1 MSLQWYVIR
10 SKPRK
15 EDVVWRQLQAH
26 GFENYYPRI
35 KTHPVNPRARK
46 VKPYFPGYLFVHVD
60 MTELGISTFKWMPH
74 TLGFVSFDGEPAS
87 ISEHIVQELQNRI
100 LEINKAGGEVF
111 DGLEPGDQVRIH
123 DGPFSGYEAVFN
135 TRLPGEERVQ
145 VLLRLINDKRQIP
158 VELRA
163 SQIRK
168 VDK

>member
-74 TLGFVSFDGEPAS
+74 TLGFVSFVKPS
-87 ISEHIVQELQNRI
+87 TL
-100 LEINKAGGEVF
+100 LESAAY
-111 DGLEPGDQVRIH
+111 H
-123 DGPFSGYEAVFN
+123 
-135 TRLPGEERVQ
+135 
-145 VLLRLINDKRQIP
+145 
-158 VELRA
+158 
-163 SQIRK
+163 
-168 VDK
+168 